1 MSWWAEW
8 RINPQRGEGATTRAR
23 VGAKRSR
30 RGIRG
35 RQGAGGG
42 GRRQCGDILLTVDG
56 GSKMSARC
64 LFFLDGGKREEN
76 PMSHTPL
83 HRATVLLLNT
93 TPRGALRP
101 PSSPSATKNKLARFT
116 VRSSGCPRARARE
129 RSPSPTLSPF
139 LSHSHSPPFFLSHT
153 LSLTL
158 SLSRSLARS
167 RSRFTSCNA
176 ADTFIRAFG
185 PFSDTLAHLSRST
198 TDRPTNRPT
207 DRPTVRFSRNEEV
220 AVSPLTAACRR
231 CHRRRYHR
239 RRRCHLHR
247 RVLDDDD

>member
-1 MSWWAEW
+1 
-8 RINPQRGEGATTRAR
+8 
-23 VGAKRSR
+23 
-30 RGIRG
+30 
-35 RQGAGGG
+35 
-42 GRRQCGDILLTVDG
+42 
-56 GSKMSARC
+56 
-64 LFFLDGGKREEN
+64 
-76 PMSHTPL
+76 MSHTPL

-207 DRPTVRFSRNEEV
+207 DRPTNRSILSKRGGGSV
-220 AVSPLTAACRR
+220 AAHCRLSPLPPSSLPPPPPLPPPPSC
-231 CHRRRYHR
+231 
-239 RRRCHLHR
+239 
-247 RVLDDDD
+247 VG